1 VAEPLIL
8 AVDPGARETGIV
20 LVEGDR
26 LLRHAVVRRESGL
39 DEGLVDPAH
48 LRAVIGM
55 AEGQLNMEG
64 ALGSAVVAVEAL
76 EGPNPH
82 LGMTNAAGQIA
93 TAAVAGAVAGWAI
106 VHGLEVVVVS
116 PARHG
121 SSSIRAYP
129 KELQGERE
137 GPAGTG
143 ILRHCRSA
151 YDVAL
156 AARWWLK
163 IKSRKTDAQGGNP
176 VG

>member
-26 LLRHAVVRRESGL
+26 LLAHAVVRRASGL
-39 DEGLVDPAH
+39 DEGLIEGEY
-48 LRAVIGM
+48 LRKVTDRLIEM
-55 AEGQLNMEG
+55 ARLLDDERT
-64 ALGSAVVAVEAL
+64 VVAVEAV
-76 EGPNPH
+76 EAPNPH

-93 TAAVAGAVAGWAI
+93 TAAVAGAVAGWA
-106 VHGLEVVVVS
+106 VERGLEVVVVS

-129 KELQGERE
+129 KELQGSRE
-137 GPAGTG
+137 GPAATG

-163 IKSRKTDAQGGNP
+163 IKSRNTTP
-176 VG
+176 